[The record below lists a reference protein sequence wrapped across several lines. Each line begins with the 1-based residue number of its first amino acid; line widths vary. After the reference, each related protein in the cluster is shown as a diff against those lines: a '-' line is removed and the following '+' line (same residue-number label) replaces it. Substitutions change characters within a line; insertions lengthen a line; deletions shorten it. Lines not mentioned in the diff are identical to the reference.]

1 MVNPFFYYILD
12 SLKEVKYID
21 EVIINTDS
29 IKIADMAKKIIMMLQ
44 FNRSKHLLKINSNEA
59 NLIIDD
65 SLRRIDCDFFIQT
78 HSTNPLLKSSTI
90 DNSIETYFNQEKY
103 DSLFSVT
110 KYQNRLFFKDGKP
123 VNHNPEEVNKNSRI
137 RIFI

>member
-1 MVNPFFYYILD
+1 
-12 SLKEVKYID
+12 
-21 EVIINTDS
+21 
-29 IKIADMAKKIIMMLQ
+29 MAKDNYDVTVHM
-44 FNRSKHLLKINSNEA
+44 RSKHLLKINSNEA

-123 VNHNPEEVNKNSRI
+123 VNHNPEELIKTQELEYLYEENSCI
-137 RIFI
+137 YIFSKDSFYKKK